1 MMIEDTVFSHLH
13 TLLTHQHSLPVQS
26 CRVSVEMQRPW
37 GRPYRLVEWTMHLDA
52 PARRQI
58 VPAESTDEEIAGKSS
73 RRTCRAGCTATAG
86 CSSDVVVPPRSPI

>member
-1 MMIEDTVFSHLH
+1 MIEDTVFSHLH
-13 TLLTHQHSLPVQS
+13 AILTCQHSLPVQS

-58 VPAESTDEEIAGKSS
+58 VPAESTDEEIAE
-73 RRTCRAGCTATAG
+73 
-86 CSSDVVVPPRSPI
+86 VVASHVPGRLYGDGQLQF